1 LTVNL
6 FLQRIA
12 LILETLKPNIKYADL
27 LQTKQNEPS
36 SLYTEVFRQLVNYYA
51 LSTTSIPA
59 WDITHFTLL
68 NLEAKALEALAA
80 AKVGNDVDKRRALVK
95 EMTEFKGK
103 ISAKLNKSVSRIREA
118 LFKRNVRQSS
128 QQPQFLQ
135 PLV

>member
-103 ISAKLNKSVSRIREA
+103 KVIITNNFIRG
-118 LFKRNVRQSS
+118 R
-128 QQPQFLQ
+128 
-135 PLV
+135 